1 MGTGL
6 HRESRSCLRRGEYPL
21 ADMDGTLLIEPFEVA
36 VDDAILTDL
45 RARLRNTRFPA
56 QLPDAGWDY
65 GTEREY
71 LRALVAYW
79 AEEYDWPARQARM
92 NAFEH
97 FRTAI
102 DGTGVHFIHAPSPVD
117 GALPLLLTHG
127 WPGSFVEFLDVIEP
141 LRDPAAHG
149 GDPADAFH
157 VVVASL
163 PGYGFSGPT
172 TERGWH
178 PGRIARAWAQ
188 LMAALGY
195 NRYVAQGGDWG
206 YFVTREV
213 ALADPEHCIGIHLN
227 MSPPIPMTDD
237 VTPEEQEFLDGMSAY
252 DAVDSGYM
260 KEQSTKPQTVGYALD
275 DSPAGLAAWIVE
287 KFRTWS
293 DCDGDVERS
302 FTKDQLLDNL
312 MVYWV
317 TATAHSAGRLY
328 YEVMRGFADGSI
340 DPLAQP
346 TQPVGYARYP
356 KEIMRTSE
364 RWFGMQYPLSHFA
377 AMPRGGHFAAF
388 ECPDLYVPNVR
399 ECFRPL
405 RST

>member
-1 MGTGL
+1 MSGNLVT
-6 HRESRSCLRRGEYPL
+6 
-21 ADMDGTLLIEPFEVA
+21 EPFEID
-36 VDDAILTDL
+36 VDDATLDDL
-45 RARLRNTRFPA
+45 RRRLRATRFPA

-71 LRALVAYW
+71 LRELVTYW

-92 NAFEH
+92 NAFDH
-97 FRTAI
+97 FRTEI
-102 DGTGVHFIHAPSPVD
+102 DGTGVHFLHAPSKVE

-172 TERGWH
+172 VERGWH
-178 PGRIARAWAQ
+178 PGRIARAWGQ
-188 LMAALGY
+188 LMAGLGY
-195 NRYVAQGGDWG
+195 DRYVAQGGDWG

-213 ALADPEHCIGIHLN
+213 GIADPEHCAGIHLN
-227 MSPPIPMTDD
+227 MAPPIPMTEDI
-237 VTPEEQEFLDGMSAY
+237 TPEEQGFLDGMSAY
-252 DAVDSGYM
+252 DATDSGYM

-317 TATAHSAGRLY
+317 TATAHSSARLY
-328 YEVMRGFADGSI
+328 YEVMQGFANGSI
-340 DPLAQP
+340 DPLAKP
-346 TQPVGYARYP
+346 TQPVGYTRYP

-364 RWFGMQYPLSHFA
+364 RWFGMQYRLAYFNEMS
-377 AMPRGGHFAAF
+377 RGGHFAAF
-388 ECPDLYVPNVR
+388 ECPDLYIPDIR
-399 ECFRPL
+399 ACFRPL
-405 RST
+405 REA

>member
-1 MGTGL
+1 MALT
-6 HRESRSCLRRGEYPL
+6 
-21 ADMDGTLLIEPFEVA
+21 IEPFTVD
-36 VDDAILTDL
+36 VDDATLDDL

-65 GTEREY
+65 GTELGY
-71 LRALVAYW
+71 LRELVTYW
-79 AEEYDWPARQARM
+79 AEQYDWPARQARM
-92 NAFEH
+92 NAFDH
-97 FRTAI
+97 FRTEI
-102 DGTGVHFIHAPSPVD
+102 DGTGVHFVHAPSPVE

-172 TERGWH
+172 RERGWH

-195 NRYVAQGGDWG
+195 DRYVAQGGDWG

-227 MSPPIPMTDD
+227 MAPPVPMTED
-237 VTPEEQEFLDGMSAY
+237 VTPEEQEYLDGMKAY

-260 KEQSTKPQTVGYALD
+260 KEQSTKPQTIGYALD

-328 YEVMRGFADGSI
+328 YEVMQGFATGGI
-340 DPLAQP
+340 DPLAKP

-364 RWFGMQYPLSHFA
+364 RWFGMQYPLHHFA

-399 ECFRPL
+399 ECFRTL
-405 RST
+405 RSA